1 MLNPVQDK
9 VVLKIKKDEEVTK
22 SGIILGANS
31 KLNSQ
36 VGSVI
41 AVGPGII
48 NNGVRNEMEVKEGDN
63 VFVEKGV
70 GIEIKYEEEEY
81 LVVTQKDILAIIR

>member
-1 MLNPVQDK
+1 MLSPVQDK

-41 AVGPGII
+41 AAGPGII

-63 VFVEKGV
+63 VFIEKGI

>member
-9 VVLKIKKDEEVTK
+9 IVLKIKKDEEVTK

-31 KLNSQ
+31 KFNSQ
-36 VGSVI
+36 VGLVI

-48 NNGVRNEMEVKEGDN
+48 NNGVRSEMEVKEGDN
-63 VFVEKGV
+63 VFIEKGI

-81 LVVTQKDILAIIR
+81 LVVTQKDILAIIK

>member
-1 MLNPVQDK
+1 MLCPVQDK

-36 VGSVI
+36 VGQVISV
-41 AVGPGII
+41 GSGIM
-48 NNGVRNEMEVKEGDN
+48 NNGVKTEMEVKEGDN

-70 GIEIKYEEEEY
+70 GIEIKYDDEEY
-81 LVVTQKDILAIIR
+81 LVVTQKDILAIIK